1 MKKILLSLICLL
13 YLQWGNS
20 QIVITEIMF
29 NPPETGTDSLEY
41 IEIYNA
47 GTTAVDLLGYT
58 LNFGNPAP
66 TVRDSF
72 RVSTLLNP
80 GSFIIFAAN
89 DTAVQNQYSLGFTPR
104 QWTGTGLTNTSTLIV
119 LRNGSTVIDSVRYQ
133 AAWEPQANG
142 GGNSLQLCD
151 PSTDNSIAA
160 NWDTSRVN
168 TGVIINARNLFGSPN
183 ALETCLSQ
191 PLRVGFASPAVTVNE
206 AVGTISV
213 NVAIL
218 NPNANSTTVEMRV
231 GTSSTASASD
241 YTNLTVPQTITFPGS
256 SNATQTISFDIID
269 DVLTEGNENLILE
282 LFNPSNG
289 ASFTDSVYNITI
301 VDNDVAPTPL
311 YNLVISEFM
320 YNNPGADSVEFIE
333 IYNNDTVNVDMT
345 GYQITNGVFF
355 TFPTFTLNAGSHVVV
370 CQDTAVFNSRFGI
383 SAFRWNTGNSL
394 NNTGEAIVLRNNQAV
409 ILDSIFYSNALP
421 WPVAAN
427 GNGPSLQL
435 CNINTDNNIG
445 SNWGASTNPTGV
457 FVAGVEIKA
466 TPAQQNTI
474 CRPNYPYQ
482 PIINI
487 EGVNGNGV
495 PDSLGLSYEIR
506 GIVHCNDF
514 RLNAGYEMYVINTG
528 NHGIK
533 VFSGID
539 RSGYSVSDGDSLH
552 IWGTVAQTNG
562 VTEFVVDSLFL
573 ISSGNATVN
582 PIMLGT
588 PLNET
593 QEGSLVMLSNVSLVN
608 ATQWTTSTGT
618 GFNVDVT
625 DGTTTWQL
633 RIDDATDLYSQTAPV
648 GNFSVYGFGSQF
660 DTQSP
665 FDSGY
670 QLLACSGSLV
680 TAIDHFDDQNTI
692 QIYPNPTEETVQIL
706 STENIEKLELYN
718 VLGSQLYS
726 QKCNQNSA
734 QLNLSTY
741 STGLYYI
748 KIYSSKGIITKQVVK
763 K

>member
-72 RVSTLLNP
+72 RVSTLINP

-183 ALETCLSQ
+183 TLEACLSQ

-269 DVLTEGNENLILE
+269 DVLTEGNENLTLE

-421 WPVAAN
+421 WPTTPA
-427 GNGPSLQL
+427 GNGPSVQL
-435 CNINTDNNIG
+435 CNVNSDNLIG

-457 FVAGVEIKA
+457 LVANTEILA
-466 TPAQQNTI
+466 TPNALNTI
-474 CRPNYPYQ
+474 CRVPYPL
-482 PIINI
+482 ISIGDLDNNDING
-487 EGVNGNGV
+487 E
-495 PDSLGLSYEIR
+495 PDSVGLDFEIR
-506 GIVHCNDF
+506 GIVHCTDF
-514 RLNAGYEMYVINTG
+514 RVGVGLDFYLINSNNEGINLFSFLERGYV
-528 NHGIK
+528 
-533 VFSGID
+533 
-539 RSGYSVSDGDSLH
+539 VSDGDSLH
-552 IWGTVAQTNG
+552 VRG
-562 VTEFVVDSLFL
+562 VLGLGAGGITELIVDSILF
-573 ISSGNATVN
+573 ISAGNPTV
-582 PIMLGT
+582 T
-588 PLNET
+588 PLVVTSALDESH
-593 QEGSLVMLSNVSLVN
+593 ESSLIKLNNVSLVN
-608 ATQWTTSTGT
+608 SAQWVASGP

-633 RIDDATDLYSQTAPV
+633 RIDDATDLYFQTAPV

-680 TAIDHFDDQNTI
+680 TAINHFDDQNTI

-706 STENIEKLELYN
+706 STENIEKIELYN